1 MSDPNGINTG
11 VDIPDPSPIRA
22 TSSTRIGCNN
32 LLKDKDTGAIQSISF
47 EFRKLEE
54 LYNRSPSGSSESQP
68 NFEAQYAD
76 IPEASDLLDDASAS
90 AIAQQ
95 EVSKLEGSQ
104 SGVSFSQAVN
114 SWAKIEG
121 GIKSRFS
128 TSPEG
133 LSFSS
138 MEDSVIGHRGK
149 Y

>member
-1 MSDPNGINTG
+1 MSTPNGINSG
-11 VDIPDPSPIRA
+11 VDIPGPSPIRA
-22 TSSTRIGCNN
+22 LSSTRIGCND

-47 EFRKLEE
+47 EFRKLEK
-54 LYNRSPSGSSESQP
+54 LYNRSPSGSLESQP

-104 SGVSFSQAVN
+104 SGVSFSQAVD
-114 SWAKIEG
+114 SWSKIEG
-121 GIKSRFS
+121 GIISRFS
-128 TSPEG
+128 KLPEG
-133 LSFSS
+133 FSLSS
-138 MEDSVIGHRGK
+138 MKEAVILYRGK